1 MTGPVD
7 NTRNVNNG
15 AYVVKNDA
23 EVKLQGKKA
32 DNGSI
37 FGAEKFTSTVSAS
50 GTASLP
56 LINETYE
63 NGILTQTETV
73 EIPYTLSV
81 EVPYEYESDYSTMG
95 LQIGN
100 TTKQLDQ
107 KNTSDNIVDRFKQLD
122 KDGDL
127 KVSADEFIKDFIQDC
142 LENGYGANP
151 GQNFADI
158 IAGKYAEFKRFAGE
172 DVSMNIDEFRE
183 MVLAQMPGVETG
195 HTQQMPAL
203 PEE

>member
-1 MTGPVD
+1 
-7 NTRNVNNG
+7 
-15 AYVVKNDA
+15 
-23 EVKLQGKKA
+23 
-32 DNGSI
+32 
-37 FGAEKFTSTVSAS
+37 
-50 GTASLP
+50 
-56 LINETYE
+56 
-63 NGILTQTETV
+63 
-73 EIPYTLSV
+73 
-81 EVPYEYESDYSTMG
+81 MG

-127 KVSADEFIKDFIQDC
+127 KVSADEYIKDFIQDC

-158 IAGKYAEFKRFAGE
+158 IAEKYAEFKRFAGE

-183 MVLAQMPGVETG
+183 MVLAQMPGVVTG
-195 HTQQMPAL
+195 QTQPMPAL
-203 PEE
+203 PDDETEPKY

>member
-1 MTGPVD
+1 M
-7 NTRNVNNG
+7 
-15 AYVVKNDA
+15 
-23 EVKLQGKKA
+23 
-32 DNGSI
+32 
-37 FGAEKFTSTVSAS
+37 
-50 GTASLP
+50 
-56 LINETYE
+56 
-63 NGILTQTETV
+63 
-73 EIPYTLSV
+73 SV

-100 TTKQLDQ
+100 TTKKLDQ
-107 KNTSDNIVDRFKQLD
+107 KTASDNIVDRFKQLD

-127 KVSADEFIKDFIQDC
+127 KVSADEYIKDFIQDC
-142 LENGYGANP
+142 WENGYGANP

-158 IAGKYAEFKRFAGE
+158 IAEKYAEFKRFAGE

-183 MVLAQMPGVETG
+183 MVLAQMPGVVTG

>member
-1 MTGPVD
+1 M
-7 NTRNVNNG
+7 
-15 AYVVKNDA
+15 
-23 EVKLQGKKA
+23 
-32 DNGSI
+32 
-37 FGAEKFTSTVSAS
+37 
-50 GTASLP
+50 
-56 LINETYE
+56 
-63 NGILTQTETV
+63 
-73 EIPYTLSV
+73 SV